1 LKTAVYKVEMVPD
14 TSRGT
19 ISLTVEGAR
28 TPVIFLKNWW
38 FSNGLGNTGLRVV
51 FGRPNL
57 HYVGLSLVG
66 MDTSMVSQK
75 VAETAGVKHTPSY
88 RKVLIK

>member
-1 LKTAVYKVEMVPD
+1 MKTAVYKIEMVPF
-14 TSRGT
+14 TSRGA
-19 ISLTVEGAR
+19 ISLNMDGAR

-38 FSNGLGNTGLRVV
+38 WAGNSGTGLKVV
-51 FGRPNL
+51 FGRANF
-57 HYVGLSLVG
+57 HYVGFLLQGVLSE
-66 MDTSMVSQK
+66 MVSQK